1 MKPYISPDIFQ
12 DAPRPVVVI
21 ANEYLDGHHIARHRH
36 KRAQLLYPSSGV
48 ITVASQQGTWVV
60 PPLRAA
66 WVPAGTDHE
75 VRVWGPVSMRSVNI
89 AAGAARRLPRQCSV
103 VSVSSLLRELVLRAA
118 QLPMLYDQRGSAG
131 RIMQLLL
138 DEIHALPELPLH
150 LPVPEHP
157 RLKPV
162 CDAILRQP
170 GLDHALAAWSGR
182 VGASSRT
189 VARLF
194 RRETGMSFSAWRQQA
209 RLLEALK
216 QLAAGQ
222 PVTGVA
228 LDMGYA
234 SPSAFISMFKRAFG
248 TTPSRYFDPAA

>member
-21 ANEYLDGHHIARHRH
+21 ANDYLDGHRIARHRH

-48 ITVASQQGTWVV
+48 ITVTSQQGAWVV

-66 WVPAGTDHE
+66 WVPAGVDHE
-75 VRVWGPVSMRSVNI
+75 VRVSGQVSMRSVNI
-89 AAGAARRLPRQCSV
+89 AAGAARGLPRQCCV

-118 QLPMLYDQRGSAG
+118 QLPMLYRQRGSAG

-138 DEIHALPELPLH
+138 DEIHALPVLPLH
-150 LPVPEHP
+150 LPAPDHP

-162 CDAILRQP
+162 CDAISRQP
-170 GLDHALAAWSGR
+170 DLDHALATWSGR
-182 VGASSRT
+182 IGASSRT

-216 QLAAGQ
+216 RLAAGQ